1 MFVLKTDFPSMFTR
15 HPYFPIPL
23 ALHVRCRQAGLGR
36 SPAERKI
43 WVTNGVMVFAPLA
56 NSRRGRSAVAVRGE

>member
-15 HPYFPIPL
+15 HPYFPL
-23 ALHVRCRQAGLGR
+23 ALHVRCRAQ
-36 SPAERKI
+36 PCRKF

-56 NSRRGRSAVAVRGE
+56 DSRRGRSAVAVRGE